1 MKKLHLLVLSIGM
14 ATGFAA
20 MAGPA
25 VTMYGILDG
34 GLTVSKLQHQS
45 AKVQMTNGNWLSNR
59 WGLMGQ
65 EDLGGGNSVYF
76 KLEQGFNLSNGSEAV
91 AGKAFNRETALGLSG
106 DWGKLGFGRFGD
118 SLRTAERSAS

>member
-20 MAGPA
+20 MAEPA

-45 AKVQMTNGNWLSNR
+45 AKVQMTNGLSNR

-65 EDLGGGNSVYF
+65 EDL
-76 KLEQGFNLSNGSEAV
+76 A
-91 AGKAFNRETALGLSG
+91 AETVCISS
-106 DWGKLGFGRFGD
+106 WSR
-118 SLRTAERSAS
+118 AST